1 MKIAPVKMP
10 IVAKK
15 MFPNYVWDV
24 ATNDK
29 ELYLTFDDGPTP
41 KITDWTLNT
50 LNDYN
55 AKASFF
61 CIGSNV
67 EKYPNIFKNIIDNG
81 HTVGNHTQHHVKGW
95 TTKTK
100 DYLKEAK
107 TAQTSINSYKNSET
121 QLLFRP
127 PYGQIKPKQGKK
139 LINLGYQIIMWDVL
153 SFDWEKEI
161 SEEKCLENVMS
172 KSKKGSIIV
181 FHDSVKASRNL
192 MYTLPKVLELFSDKG
207 FVFKAL

>member
-1 MKIAPVKMP
+1 MKIAPVKTP

-67 EKYPNIFKNIIDNG
+67 EKYPDVFKNIIDNG

-100 DYLKEAK
+100 DYLKEVK
-107 TAQTSINSYKNSET
+107 TAQTSINAYKNSET

-139 LINLGYQIIMWDVL
+139 LITLGYQIIMWDVL

-192 MYTLPKVLELFSDKG
+192 MYTLPKVLELFSNEG

>member
-1 MKIAPVKMP
+1 MKIAPVKTP

-24 ATNDK
+24 ATNNK

-67 EKYPNIFKNIIDNG
+67 EKYPDVFKNIIDNG

-100 DYLKEAK
+100 DYLKEVK
-107 TAQTSINSYKNSET
+107 TAQTAINSYKNSET

-207 FVFKAL
+207 FVFKTL